1 MTWVKF
7 CGMTRREDVEA
18 AVVAGAD
25 AVGFVTASGSVRRVT
40 PEQAALLGDG
50 IGIERFLVTVD
61 LEPGLLLAAARVGG
75 VDGVQPHGRHSVE
88 AADLM
93 LREGYRVLFPVRVDG
108 RPDLSQVPDGAIPL
122 LDTAVPGLH
131 GGTGE
136 SFDWSLAAGLD
147 RDVVVAGGLTP
158 WNVAVAMAA
167 AVPWGV
173 DVASGVESTL
183 GVKDSVAMKRFVE
196 AAR

>member
-1 MTWVKF
+1 MTWVKL
-7 CGMTRREDVEA
+7 CGMTRREDVEV

-25 AVGFVTASGSVRRVT
+25 AVGFVAAPGSVRRVT
-40 PEQAALLGDG
+40 PEQAAVLGEG
-50 IGIERFLVTVD
+50 IRIERFLVTVD
-61 LEPGLLLAAARVGG
+61 LEPGLLLAAALLAA

-108 RPDLSQVPDGAIPL
+108 PPDLLQVPEGAIPL

-136 SFDWSLAAGLD
+136 SFDWGLAAGLG
-147 RDVVVAGGLTP
+147 RDVAVAGGLTP
-158 WNVAVAMAA
+158 ENVGVAVAA

-173 DVASGVESTL
+173 DVASGVESAP

-196 AAR
+196 AAI

>member
-1 MTWVKF
+1 MTWVKL
-7 CGMTRREDVEA
+7 CGMTRRGDVEA
-18 AVVAGAD
+18 AFLAGAD
-25 AVGFVTASGSVRRVT
+25 AVGFVTAPGSVRRVT
-40 PEQAALLGDG
+40 PEQAAVLGEG
-50 IGIERFLVTVD
+50 FGIERYLVTVD
-61 LEPGLLLAAARVGG
+61 LEPGLLLATALLAA

-108 RPDLSQVPDGAIPL
+108 PPDLLQVPDGAIPL

-136 SFDWSLAAGLD
+136 SFDWGLAAGLG

-158 WNVAVAMAA
+158 GNVGVAVAA

-173 DVASGVESTL
+173 DVASGVESAP
-183 GVKDSVAMKRFVE
+183 GVKDSVAMRRFVE